1 MFERFTDAARQ
12 SVAAAEEESRG
23 MASGYI
29 GTEHLLIALAA
40 EPQGL
45 GGRILRRLGATPD
58 ELRDD
63 ARRHAGPG
71 AIDPD
76 ALATLG
82 IDFDEVKRRVEET
95 FGPGALARGRECQ
108 GRVPFAPTAKKSLEL
123 SLRSALALN
132 DKFIGS
138 EHLLLGLARTDDG
151 LAARILRERGI
162 DVKGL
167 EAAVVQ
173 ARRAA

>member
-1 MFERFTDAARQ
+1 MFEHFTDAARQ
-12 SVAAAEEESRG
+12 AIAAAEGESRG
-23 MASGYI
+23 MTSGHI

-45 GGRILRRLGATPD
+45 GGRILRHMGAGPD
-58 ELRDD
+58 DLRAD
-63 ARRHAGPG
+63 ARRHAGPS

-95 FGPGALARGRECQ
+95 FGPGALSRGRECE
-108 GRVPFAPTAKKSLEL
+108 GHIPFAPAAKKSLEL
-123 SLRSALALN
+123 SLRSAQALG
-132 DKFIGS
+132 DRFIGS
-138 EHLLLGLARTDDG
+138 EHLLLGIARADQGT
-151 LAARILRERGI
+151 AARLLQERGI
-162 DVKGL
+162 DLKRL
-167 EAAVVQ
+167 EAAVAQ

>member
-12 SVAAAEEESRG
+12 AVAAAEEESRDLN
-23 MASGYI
+23 SGYI
-29 GTEHLLIALAA
+29 GTEHLLIAVAA
-40 EPQGL
+40 ERQGL
-45 GGRILRRLGATPD
+45 GGRILRDLGAAPD
-58 ELRDD
+58 DLRED
-63 ARRHAGPG
+63 ARRHAGPS

-95 FGPGALARGRECQ
+95 FGPGALARGRECK
-108 GRVPFAPTAKKSLEL
+108 GHVPFAPTAKKSLEL
-123 SLRSALALN
+123 SLRSALALG

-138 EHLLLGLARTDDG
+138 EHILLGVARADNG
-151 LAARILRERGI
+151 MAAQILRERGI
-162 DVKGL
+162 DVKRL

>member
-12 SVAAAEEESRG
+12 AVAAAEGESRDTS
-23 MASGYI
+23 SGYI

-45 GGRILRRLGATPD
+45 GGRILRDLGAAPE
-58 ELRDD
+58 ELRTD
-63 ARRHAGPG
+63 ARRHAGPS

-95 FGPGALARGRECQ
+95 FGPGALARGRECK
-108 GRVPFAPTAKKSLEL
+108 GHIPFAPSAKKSLEL
-123 SLRSALALN
+123 SLRSAHALG

-151 LAARILRERGI
+151 LAARMLSERGL
-162 DVKGL
+162 DVKRL
-167 EAAVVQ
+167 ETAVVE